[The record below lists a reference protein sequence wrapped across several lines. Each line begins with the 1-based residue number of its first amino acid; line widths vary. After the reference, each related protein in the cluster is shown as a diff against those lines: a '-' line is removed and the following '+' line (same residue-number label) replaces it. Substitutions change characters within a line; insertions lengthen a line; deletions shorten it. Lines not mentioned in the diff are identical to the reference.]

1 MTANETLN
9 GTHNGV
15 QNGISNIAQDTAT
28 ENPQPTTSVQLQGK
42 VIAITGANRGI
53 GLGIANSC
61 LNNGAAHVY
70 SIDIGDT
77 GDDFL
82 AVAKRFPGQLHALK
96 ADVTNEDTVT
106 AAVDRIIEE
115 VGAIHGFVAN
125 AGRTKHKPALDF
137 TKEEIDQLWSINLY
151 GSFFCARVAARAFI
165 KLGVKGSIVF
175 TASMA
180 SYQQA
185 CAVSALRC
193 EQSRCSQHDTHSRH
207 GVGAVQYQSQQR
219 VTWSGQHS
227 HDLLGAPTT
236 RLGAAAEVLRR
247 HATLGRSGGVGR
259 CLRLLAERC
268 R

>member
-125 AGRTKHKPALDF
+125 AGQSTSRHWTSPRRKS
-137 TKEEIDQLWSINLY
+137 TSSGRSTY
-151 GSFFCARVAARAFI
+151 MAR
-165 KLGVKGSIVF
+165 S
-175 TASMA
+175 
-180 SYQQA
+180 
-185 CAVSALRC
+185 SAL
-193 EQSRCSQHDTHSRH
+193 
-207 GVGAVQYQSQQR
+207 V
-219 VTWSGQHS
+219 
-227 HDLLGAPTT
+227 
-236 RLGAAAEVLRR
+236 
-247 HATLGRSGGVGR
+247 
-259 CLRLLAERC
+259 
-268 R
+268 

>member
-1 MTANETLN
+1 M
-9 GTHNGV
+9 
-15 QNGISNIAQDTAT
+15 
-28 ENPQPTTSVQLQGK
+28 
-42 VIAITGANRGI
+42 IAITGANRGI

-137 TKEEIDQLWSINLY
+137 TKDEIDQLWSINLY

-180 SYQQA
+180 SYRPNKRVPSAPYGASKAGVRNMTHTLAMEWAQYNIRVNSVSPGLVNTAMTYWVPQQPDW
-185 CAVSALRC
+185 
-193 EQSRCSQHDTHSRH
+193 EQQLKYY
-207 GVGAVQYQSQQR
+207 GGM
-219 VTWSGQHS
+219 
-227 HDLLGAPTT
+227 P
-236 RLGAAAEVLRR
+236 RLAEVEELGGAYVYLLSDAASYTVSTLLHGR
-247 HATLGRSGGVGR
+247 HICAAS
-259 CLRLLAERC
+259 
-268 R
+268 